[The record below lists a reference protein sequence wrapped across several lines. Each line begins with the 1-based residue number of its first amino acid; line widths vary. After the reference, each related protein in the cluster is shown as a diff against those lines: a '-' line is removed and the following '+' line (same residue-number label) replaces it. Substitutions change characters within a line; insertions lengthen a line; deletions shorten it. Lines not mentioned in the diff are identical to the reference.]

1 LIFSCTANYARR
13 GSRNGLEFTSVAGSA
28 RLSIWPC
35 VPPANKKRVRLAV
48 AISTIQ
54 IVLPLNIYPMHEQLE
69 RLVLPAADQELA
81 GQEVQL
87 PAKNVLEYVAA
98 GQSVQT
104 VGKMLEAGLELLYG
118 LASE

>member
-1 LIFSCTANYARR
+1 
-13 GSRNGLEFTSVAGSA
+13 
-28 RLSIWPC
+28 
-35 VPPANKKRVRLAV
+35 
-48 AISTIQ
+48 
-54 IVLPLNIYPMHEQLE
+54 MHEQLD